1 MTFTTILLEEKDF
14 SQNYDENHK
23 YMAFEKGTWNELNL
37 KAESTWSKDR
47 FNPAVLV
54 TVQKGQGNYI
64 NENVKKCLAG
74 CENIEVRCMQ

>member
-14 SQNYDENHK
+14 SKDYDENHK

-37 KAESTWSKDR
+37 KAESTWSKNR
-47 FNPAVLV
+47 FNPAVHV

-64 NENVKKCLAG
+64 SEAVKNCLAG
-74 CENIEVRCMQ
+74 YENIEVRCIQ